1 MFHSPSFRCHSEQQS
16 SVFASQIKRK
26 WSGITSLTCNNG
38 TEDDILVTNKAKVT
52 DNSIAKLPFPKD
64 KQQELKQ
71 STEHS

>member
-1 MFHSPSFRCHSEQQS
+1 VNNSLPSLLPKLKDNE
-16 SVFASQIKRK
+16 

-71 STEHS
+71 STAHS